1 MGQSLDLLSTEL
13 NKKSKLDLFTMDR
26 YNSIVKY
33 KTSYY
38 TFILPITAAM
48 HYVSALEFF
57 LRMKQM
63 FFLPSD
69 IYNTCQHVNF
79 QAKINDPEIFRQ
91 TKTILMEM
99 GHFFQVQDDY
109 LGCYGELEITGKN
122 NTDIEEG
129 KCTWLV
135 VVALQRV
142 TKEQRKILE
151 VRNTLVLN

>member
-1 MGQSLDLLSTEL
+1 MHEE
-13 NKKSKLDLFTMDR
+13 
-26 YNSIVKY
+26 
-33 KTSYY
+33 KT
-38 TFILPITAAM
+38 LC
-48 HYVSALEFF
+48 
-57 LRMKQM
+57 
-63 FFLPSD
+63 SD
-69 IYNTCQHVNF
+69 IYFVDAVLNF
-79 QAKINDPEIFRQ
+79 QAKIKDPEMFRQ

-109 LGCYGELEITGKN
+109 LGCYGDLESTGKN

-151 VRNTLVLN
+151 VRNILMYRI